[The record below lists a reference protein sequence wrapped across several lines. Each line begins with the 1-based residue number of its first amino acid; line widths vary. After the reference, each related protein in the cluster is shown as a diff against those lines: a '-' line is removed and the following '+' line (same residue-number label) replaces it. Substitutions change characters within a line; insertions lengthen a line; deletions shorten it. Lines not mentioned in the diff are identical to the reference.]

1 MSTSQIQAAID
12 MAKLQLLKLNVVAE
26 VHARGNLSGI
36 EVEDLTKIIKMHA
49 TPLQINLT
57 EEVLNEALL
66 MVRMEIDVIGGKTA
80 VSIDEECEH
89 KKWYSREL
97 LKKGGFWDRFYKYI
111 NSPEKKLPT
120 PVIKQLDEDTDEIVG
135 RLGDPN
141 QLDAFK
147 RRGMVFGDVQAG
159 KTMNYS
165 AVINKACDAGY
176 KVIIVLSGVT
186 ESLRSQTQERLD
198 YDFVGEISTVGN
210 QVPHYAKFVG
220 VGNHGQGLRL
230 ICRTDVD
237 SDFKNHRGFSID
249 SVKQPILI
257 VAKKNASPLQE
268 IINWL
273 DNQNKHDSK
282 KVSQPVLIIDDEAD
296 NASVNAGK
304 EGASPKKINHLIRQ
318 IIDRCDKVSYVGYTA
333 TPFANIF
340 ISPDDSYDS
349 SDLIELFPKDFIV
362 SINPPSNYCG
372 GKFYFIDEDSSDYAL
387 CLIDDANSY
396 FPKNEPLVGVPPS
409 LKKALQQF
417 FVSSAIKDHR
427 RERGLLSK
435 TGDGRFDSMLINV
448 AIKTASQNDLKP
460 AIKDIVDSIY
470 EGIGSN
476 QSPDRLNT
484 SFIEL
489 KKVYEDNFAPFITG
503 DNPISWDQLYE
514 KLKSIEK
521 PVVLS
526 VNTKSIDRLNW
537 KQDAP
542 SKIIAIGGFTLSRG
556 ITLAGLTISYIFRN
570 SKAFDTILQ
579 MGRWFGY
586 RDGYRD
592 LVRLWVEPDFAE
604 AFDRATRASDDLRND
619 IIQMNRLK
627 MTPSQF
633 GMKVSTYPGLLPTA
647 KNKMQTGE
655 VIEMKVDFSGT
666 KPEVHCFFVDE
677 DIEQKNELA
686 VESFTKKLVSKYT
699 PIKRFVI
706 DGEKEEI
713 GAAQT
718 VFESVDSTYIV
729 ELIKQFHFH
738 PSNSLRIGESFFKQY
753 IEELQFTR
761 LKSWDVI
768 YYSRPKNKVGVSERL
783 SKALG
788 VDINLQPRSIF
799 TAPYLHSAD
808 RDKSCIH
815 LTANR
820 TVTPGGAASLVT
832 NKNIP
837 TLLVQ
842 VLRAGE
848 YRHKKSD
855 PADTPT
861 PEHLS
866 KAPGKE
872 FVSLKIYFPDVDKT
886 VEAFSFVATK
896 DYLEKLKRE
905 QSDESEV
912 EE

>member
-1 MSTSQIQAAID
+1 MSSSQIEVAIN

-26 VHARGNLSGI
+26 VHSRNDVSGI
-36 EVEDLTKIIKMHA
+36 EVEDLTRIIRRHA
-49 TPLQINLT
+49 APLQIILS
-57 EEVLNEALL
+57 EETLNEALL
-66 MVRMEIDVIGGKTA
+66 MVRTEIDVIGGKSA
-80 VSIDEECEH
+80 VSIDGEVEH
-89 KKWYSREL
+89 KKWYSRDF
-97 LKKGGFWDRFYKYI
+97 LKQGGFWDRFNKYI
-111 NSPEKKLPT
+111 HSPEKRLPT

-135 RLGDPN
+135 RLGNPN
-141 QLDAFK
+141 QAESFK

-198 YDFVGEISTVGN
+198 FDFVGEISTVGN
-210 QVPHYAKFVG
+210 QVAHYAKFVG

-257 VAKKNASPLQE
+257 VAKKNSSPLQE

-273 DNQNKHDSK
+273 DNQNKQNSK

-304 EGASPKKINHLIRQ
+304 EGSSPKKINHLIRQ

-349 SDLIELFPKDFIV
+349 SDLVELFPKDFIV

-372 GKFYFIDEDSSDYAL
+372 GKFYFIDEDSSEYAL
-387 CLIDDANSY
+387 CPIEDANAF
-396 FPKNEPLVGVPPS
+396 FPKNEPLIGIPPS
-409 LKKALQQF
+409 LKKAILQF
-417 FVSSAIKDHR
+417 FIASAIKDHR
-427 RERGLLSK
+427 RGRGLISK
-435 TGDGRFDSMLINV
+435 TGDSRFDSMLINV

-460 AIKDIVDSIY
+460 AVKDLVDLIF
-470 EGIGSN
+470 EGINSN
-476 QSPDRLNT
+476 QSADRLNT
-484 SFIEL
+484 LLISIKEIFEEKFSPFIAGDMGISWSNVYEQL
-489 KKVYEDNFAPFITG
+489 KK
-503 DNPISWDQLYE
+503 
-514 KLKSIEK
+514 IEK
-521 PVVLS
+521 PTVVS
-526 VNTKSIDRLNW
+526 INTKSTDRLNW
-537 KQDAP
+537 KKDGP

-556 ITLAGLTISYIFRN
+556 ITLSGLTISYIFRN

-592 LVRLWVEPDFAE
+592 LVRLWAEPDFSE
-604 AFDRATRASDDLRND
+604 SFDRATRASDDLRND

-655 VIEMKVDFSGT
+655 IIEMRVDFSGT
-666 KPEVHCFFVDE
+666 KPEAHCFFVDK
-677 DIEQKNELA
+677 DIELDNETA
-686 VESFTKKLVSKYT
+686 VEHFTKKLVEKYR
-699 PIKRFVI
+699 PIKRYVI
-706 DGEKEEI
+706 DGEKEDI
-713 GAAQT
+713 GTAQT
-718 VFESVDSTYIV
+718 VFESVDSSYIV
-729 ELIKQFHFH
+729 ELIKKFHFH
-738 PSNSLRIGESFFKQY
+738 PGNSLRIGEAFFKQY
-753 IEELQFTR
+753 IEELQFGR

-768 YYSRPKNKVGVSERL
+768 YYSRPKVKVGKSEKI
-783 SKALG
+783 SKILG

-799 TAPYLHSAD
+799 TAPYYHSTDHD
-808 RDKSCIH
+808 RSCIH

-820 TVTPGGAASLVT
+820 TVTPGGAASLVV
-832 NKNIP
+832 NKSIP
-837 TLLVQ
+837 TLLIQ
-842 VLRAGE
+842 ALRAGDF
-848 YRHKKSD
+848 RHKKGD
-855 PADTPT
+855 PADTQIPD
-861 PEHLS
+861 HL
-866 KAPGKE
+866 KEVPGRE
-872 FVSLKIYFPDVDKT
+872 FLSLKIYFPDVDKT
-886 VEAFSFVATK
+886 IEAFSFVASK

-905 QSDESEV
+905 QSDESEI

>member
-1 MSTSQIQAAID
+1 M
-12 MAKLQLLKLNVVAE
+12 
-26 VHARGNLSGI
+26 
-36 EVEDLTKIIKMHA
+36 
-49 TPLQINLT
+49 
-57 EEVLNEALL
+57 
-66 MVRMEIDVIGGKTA
+66 
-80 VSIDEECEH
+80 
-89 KKWYSREL
+89 
-97 LKKGGFWDRFYKYI
+97 
-111 NSPEKKLPT
+111 
-120 PVIKQLDEDTDEIVG
+120 
-135 RLGDPN
+135 
-141 QLDAFK
+141 
-147 RRGMVFGDVQAG
+147 
-159 KTMNYS
+159 
-165 AVINKACDAGY
+165 
-176 KVIIVLSGVT
+176 
-186 ESLRSQTQERLD
+186 
-198 YDFVGEISTVGN
+198 
-210 QVPHYAKFVG
+210 
-220 VGNHGQGLRL
+220 
-230 ICRTDVD
+230 
-237 SDFKNHRGFSID
+237 
-249 SVKQPILI
+249 I

-318 IIDRCDKVSYVGYTA
+318 IIDKCDKVSYVGYTA

-427 RERGLLSK
+427 REIGLLSK

-460 AIKDIVDSIY
+460 AIKDIVDFIY
-470 EGIGSN
+470 DGIGAN
-476 QSPDRLNT
+476 QSPNRLNA

-489 KKVYEDNFAPFITG
+489 KKIYEDNFAPFLAS

-514 KLKSIEK
+514 KLKNIEK

-542 SKIIAIGGFTLSRG
+542 SKVIAIGGFTLSRG

-592 LVRLWVEPDFAE
+592 LVRLWVEPEFAE

-619 IIQMNRLK
+619 IIQMNRLR

-655 VIEMKVDFSGT
+655 IIEMKVDFSGT
-666 KPEVHCFFVDE
+666 KPEVHCFFVDQ

-686 VESFTKKLVSKYT
+686 VENFTKKLVGKYT
-699 PIKRFVI
+699 PIKRFII

-713 GAAQT
+713 GATQT

-753 IEELQFTR
+753 IEELQFSR
-761 LKSWDVI
+761 LKIWDVI
-768 YYSRPKNKVGVSERL
+768 YYSRPKNKVGVSEKL

-848 YRHKKSD
+848 FRHKKSD
-855 PADTPT
+855 PADTPI

>member
-12 MAKLQLLKLNVVAE
+12 IAKLQLLKLNVVAE

-36 EVEDLTKIIKMHA
+36 EVEDLTKIIKKQA

-80 VSIDEECEH
+80 VSIDGESEH

-141 QLDAFK
+141 QLDAYK

-304 EGASPKKINHLIRQ
+304 EGSSPKKINHLIRQ

-435 TGDGRFDSMLINV
+435 IGDGRFDSMLINV

-489 KKVYEDNFAPFITG
+489 KKVYEDNFAPFIAG

-619 IIQMNRLK
+619 IIQMNRLR

-686 VESFTKKLVSKYT
+686 VENFTKKLVSKYT

-718 VFESVDSTYIV
+718 VFETVDSVYIV

-768 YYSRPKNKVGVSERL
+768 YYSRPKYKVGVSERL

-799 TAPYLHSAD
+799 TAPYLHSTD

>member
-80 VSIDEECEH
+80 VSIDGEGEH

>member
-26 VHARGNLSGI
+26 VHSSGNFSGI
-36 EVEDLTKIIKMHA
+36 EVEDLTEIIKKHA

-80 VSIDEECEH
+80 VSIDGETEH

-111 NSPEKKLPT
+111 NSPEKRLPT

-230 ICRTDVD
+230 ICRTDVE
-237 SDFKNHRGFSID
+237 SDFKNHRGFSIE

-409 LKKALQQF
+409 LKKALYQF

-427 RERGLLSK
+427 RDRGLLSK

-484 SFIEL
+484 LFIEL
-489 KKVYEDNFAPFITG
+489 KKIYEDGFAPFLAS

-619 IIQMNRLK
+619 IIQMNRLR

-666 KPEVHCFFVDE
+666 KPEVHCFFVDQ

-686 VESFTKKLVSKYT
+686 VENFTNKLVSKYT

-718 VFESVDSTYIV
+718 VFESVDSSYIV

-738 PSNSLRIGESFFKQY
+738 PSNNLRIGESFFKQY
-753 IEELQFTR
+753 IEDLQFSK

-768 YYSRPKNKVGVSERL
+768 YYSRPKNIVGISERL

-820 TVTPGGAASLVT
+820 TVTPGGAASLVK
-832 NKNIP
+832 NKP

-848 YRHKKSD
+848 FRNKKTD
-855 PADTPT
+855 PTDTPK
-861 PEHLS
+861 PEHLIN
-866 KAPGKE
+866 APGKE

-905 QSDESEV
+905 QSDESEA